1 MLDAARDA
9 LDFSEG
15 KSPEDL
21 ARNRML
27 ALAIVKSVQIIGEA
41 AAHVPEET
49 RKHYPD
55 IRWTDII
62 GMRNRLVH
70 GYYEID
76 FDIVWKTVSEDLPSL
91 VRALEEIK

>member
-1 MLDAARDA
+1 
-9 LDFSEG
+9 
-15 KSPEDL
+15 
-21 ARNRML
+21 ML
-27 ALAIVKSVQIIGEA
+27 ALAIVKSIQIIAEA
-41 AAHVPEET
+41 AAHVSEEM
-49 RKHYPD
+49 REHYPD

-91 VRALEEIK
+91 VSASESLD